1 MISVRQETARDRRGG
16 YAEAP
21 NFHLHGNSDD
31 DQADTI
37 SESESNWSEEWYELD
52 DQEQEALIS
61 LRDARKKLQ
70 HATKPRR
77 FYPKGGGRARS
88 TEKSIDELK
97 KVTPCNRCG
106 AIGHREE
113 DCTQPARSRKKRSP
127 SAKCKESRRFRREKS
142 DGKGRGGS
150 SNYPIVEV
158 YNDGSK
164 TQTSHMKVPPGY
176 TVLDCGAAKSLCG
189 AKACRSDGE
198 RINELEMSATLR
210 QSMRVIIS
218 EESEIRLSVHS

>member
-1 MISVRQETARDRRGG
+1 MISVRRETARDRRGG

-88 TEKSIDELK
+88 TGKSIDELK

-106 AIGHREE
+106 AIGHWEE
-113 DCTQPARSRKKRSP
+113 DCTHPARSRKKRSP
-127 SAKCKESRRFRREKS
+127 SAKGKESRRFRRETS
-142 DGKGRGGS
+142 DGKGRGGFIEL
-150 SNYPIVEV
+150 P
-158 YNDGSK
+158 
-164 TQTSHMKVPPGY
+164 
-176 TVLDCGAAKSLCG
+176 DCGGLQRWFENSNVTYEGSSWLYGSGLWCCQESVWSET
-189 AKACRSDGE
+189 CRSDGE
-198 RINELEMSATLR
+198 RVNELEMSATLR